1 MTLLDLYSGCGAM
14 STGLCLGASVSG
26 LKLVTRWAVDINSNA
41 CESLKLNHPETE
53 VRNEAAE
60 DFLSL
65 LKEWEKLCKEFQ
77 LLGSHQSEDS
87 NSEQNSLDSDD
98 EHRFRRQIAFYGKLS
113 LLYSLRLL
121 DYMNCAFGCI
131 SRNSNDFFLH

>member
-53 VRNEAAE
+53 VVYLFP
-60 DFLSL
+60 FLY
-65 LKEWEKLCKEFQ
+65 F
-77 LLGSHQSEDS
+77 
-87 NSEQNSLDSDD
+87 
-98 EHRFRRQIAFYGKLS
+98 FY
-113 LLYSLRLL
+113 
-121 DYMNCAFGCI
+121 
-131 SRNSNDFFLH
+131 